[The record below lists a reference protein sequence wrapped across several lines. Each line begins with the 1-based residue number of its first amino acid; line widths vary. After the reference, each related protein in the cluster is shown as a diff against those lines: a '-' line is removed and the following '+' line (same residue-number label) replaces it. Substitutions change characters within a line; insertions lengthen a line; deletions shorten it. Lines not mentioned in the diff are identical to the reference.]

1 MRKMLKMM
9 TGCLVLAVLAVSPA
23 WGICLLWVRETTGQT
38 ANVPWMGL
46 WTISVFGLFA
56 LLLPVGIAARG
67 TLARLHDYV
76 ESAGARTSASI
87 PAGPFWLRPVLRSF
101 VQSVEQFRQRE
112 RDLRNQH
119 RDLEIQHHVASAE
132 RRQIEAVLGVMSEAV
147 IVTNAFDEI
156 VLANQAAGRLFGF
169 DPEAAHRI
177 PIERLVKDESLRSIV
192 QETKSE
198 GNFVECRHLE
208 HRLEGVAAGQ
218 SGEGP
223 YCDISLACVADH
235 RDQVAAVVTIVRD
248 RTREREISQMKSE
261 FVSKAS
267 HELRTPL
274 SSVRAY
280 VEMLVDGEA
289 EDEAARHE
297 FYRIIQGETE
307 RLTRLVDNMLNIS
320 RIESGIVHVDRER
333 VDMGSVIEQA
343 LTTIEP
349 HAREKDISL
358 HRTVAPVDLHVLGD
372 RDMLSQVVVNLLSN
386 AIKYTPQ
393 GGRITLKIDSDNL
406 ARSVHVSVAD
416 TGLGI
421 PPQDQERIFEK
432 FFRIENYKR
441 VAEGTGLGLNLCRH
455 IVETVH
461 RGSIGLD
468 SKLGMGSRFWFS
480 IPMGCEKSLAA

>member
-1 MRKMLKMM
+1 MLKMLKMM

-23 WGICLLWVRETTGQT
+23 WGVCLLWVRETTGST
-38 ANVPWMGL
+38 AGIPWFGL
-46 WTISVFGLFA
+46 WCISVTGLFMV
-56 LLLPVGIAARG
+56 LLPIGIAARG
-67 TLARLHDYV
+67 TLARLHDYI
-76 ESAGARTSASI
+76 ESPDARSGTI
-87 PAGPFWLRPVLRSF
+87 PGGPFWLRPVLRTF
-101 VQSVEQFRQRE
+101 VQAVEQFRRRE

-169 DPEAAHRI
+169 DPDAAHRI
-177 PIERLVKDESLRSIV
+177 PIEQLVNDESLRSIV

-208 HRLEGVAAGQ
+208 HRIEGLSDREGD
-218 SGEGP
+218 SGP
-223 YCDISLACVADH
+223 DCDISLACVADH
-235 RDQVAAVVTIVRD
+235 RDQLSAVVTIIRD

-274 SSVRAY
+274 ASVRAY

-289 EDEAARHE
+289 EDEASRDE
-297 FYRIIQGETE
+297 FYRIIQSETE

-320 RIESGIVHVDRER
+320 RIESGIVHVDRDH
-333 VDMGSVIEQA
+333 VDMGEVVRQA
-343 LTTIEP
+343 MDTIEP
-349 HAREKDISL
+349 HARDKDITV
-358 HRTVAPVDLHVLGD
+358 HRTIAPVDLHVLGD

-386 AIKYTPQ
+386 AVKYTPQ

-406 ARSVHVSVAD
+406 ARSIHVSVAD

-468 SKLGMGSRFWFS
+468 SSLGMGSRFWFS
-480 IPMGCEKSLAA
+480 IPMGCEESLAA

>member
-1 MRKMLKMM
+1 MTKMM
-9 TGCLVLAVLAVSPA
+9 TACLVLAVLAVSPA
-23 WGICLLWVRETTGQT
+23 WGICLLWIRETTGQT
-38 ANVPWMGL
+38 ADVPWMGL
-46 WTISVFGLFA
+46 WLISVIGLFL
-56 LLLPVGIAARG
+56 LLLPVGIAARR
-67 TLARLHDYV
+67 TLSRLHDYV
-76 ESAGARTSASI
+76 EAAGARGSGSI

-101 VQSVEQFRQRE
+101 VKSVEQFRERE

-169 DPEAAHRI
+169 DPELAHRI
-177 PIERLVKDESLRSIV
+177 PIESLVKDESLRRIV
-192 QETKSE
+192 HETKSE

-208 HRLEGVAAGQ
+208 HRLDAVATGQ
-218 SGEGP
+218 DGEGP
-223 YCDISLACVADH
+223 FCDISMACVSDH

-280 VEMLVDGEA
+280 VEMLVDGES
-289 EDEAARHE
+289 EDEEARRV

-333 VDMGSVIEQA
+333 VDMGTIIEQA
-343 LTTIEP
+343 LDTIEP
-349 HAREKDISL
+349 HAREKEITL
-358 HRTVAPVDLHVLGD
+358 HRTVAPVGLNVLGD

-386 AIKYTPQ
+386 AVKYTPQ

-461 RGSIGLD
+461 RGTIGLD
-468 SKLGMGSRFWFS
+468 SRLGMGSRFWFS

>member
-1 MRKMLKMM
+1 MM

-23 WGICLLWVRETTGQT
+23 WGVCLLWVRETTGRT
-38 ANVPWMGL
+38 ADIPWFGL
-46 WTISVFGLFA
+46 WSISVVGLFII
-56 LLLPVGIAARG
+56 LLPIGVAARG

-76 ESAGARTSASI
+76 ESAGTRTSSTI
-87 PAGPFWLRPVLRSF
+87 PGGPFWLRPVLRTF
-101 VQSVEQFRQRE
+101 VQAIEQFRQRE

-147 IVTNAFDEI
+147 VVTNAFDEI

-169 DPEAAHRI
+169 DPEVAHRI
-177 PIERLVKDESLRSIV
+177 PIEQLIKDESLQGIV
-192 QETKSE
+192 HETKSE
-198 GNFVECRHLE
+198 GNFVECRQLE
-208 HRLEGVAAGQ
+208 HRLEGLPSRGDEAG
-218 SGEGP
+218 P
-223 YCDISLACVADH
+223 DCDISLACVSDH
-235 RDQVAAVVTIVRD
+235 RDQVAAVVTIIRD

-274 SSVRAY
+274 ASVRAY

-289 EDEAARHE
+289 EDEASRNE

-320 RIESGIVHVDRER
+320 RIESGIVHVDRDH
-333 VDMGSVIEQA
+333 VDMGAVVEQA
-343 LTTIEP
+343 LATIEP
-349 HAREKDISL
+349 HAREKDITL
-358 HRTVAPVDLHVLGD
+358 HRTIAPVDLHVTGD

-386 AIKYTPQ
+386 AVKYTPQ

-406 ARSVHVSVAD
+406 ARSIHVSVAD

-461 RGSIGLD
+461 RGTIGLE
-468 SKLGMGSRFWFS
+468 SELGMGSRFWFS
-480 IPMGCEKSLAA
+480 IPMEREERLAA

>member
-1 MRKMLKMM
+1 MQKMLKMM
-9 TGCLVLAVLAVSPA
+9 TGCLALAVLAVSPA
-23 WGICLLWVRETTGQT
+23 WGVCLLWVRETTGRT
-38 ANVPWMGL
+38 ADIPWLGL
-46 WTISVFGLFA
+46 WCISVVGLFA
-56 LLLPVGIAARG
+56 VLLPIGIAARG
-67 TLARLHDYV
+67 TLARLHDYI
-76 ESAGARTSASI
+76 ESAGDRASGTI
-87 PAGPFWLRPVLRSF
+87 PGGPFWLRPVLRTF
-101 VQSVEQFRQRE
+101 VRAIEQFRRRE

-147 IVTNAFDEI
+147 IVTNAFDEV

-169 DPEAAHRI
+169 EPDAAHRI
-177 PIERLVKDESLRSIV
+177 PIEQLVRDESLRSIV

-208 HRLEGVAAGQ
+208 HRIEGLSDADG
-218 SGEGP
+218 GTGP
-223 YCDISLACVADH
+223 DCDISLACVSDH
-235 RDQVAAVVTIVRD
+235 REQLAAVVTIIRD

-274 SSVRAY
+274 ASVRAY

-289 EDEAARHE
+289 EDEASRNE
-297 FYRIIQGETE
+297 FYRIIQSETE

-320 RIESGIVHVDRER
+320 RIESGIVHADRDH
-333 VDMGSVIEQA
+333 VDMCEVVKQA
-343 LTTIEP
+343 MATIEP
-349 HAREKDISL
+349 HAREKDITL
-358 HRTVAPVDLHVLGD
+358 HRTIAPVDLHVLGD

-386 AIKYTPQ
+386 AVKYTPQ

-406 ARSVHVSVAD
+406 ARSIHVSVAD

-421 PPQDQERIFEK
+421 PPQDQDRIFEK

-461 RGSIGLD
+461 RGRIGLD
-468 SKLGMGSRFWFS
+468 SSLGMGSRFWFS
-480 IPMGCEKSLAA
+480 IPMGCEESLAA